1 MSIQYLIELT
11 SAIRDALLKDDFVK
25 AEALMD
31 IRLSFLMES
40 DLNLMKLQS
49 LSSDMALLHEEELL
63 LRATLNT
70 YHQETKAE
78 LQSLMT
84 VSKVRKTYDFR
95 KQNNE

>member
-31 IRLSFLMES
+31 IRLNFLMES

-49 LSSDMALLHEEELL
+49 LSSDMALLHEEESL